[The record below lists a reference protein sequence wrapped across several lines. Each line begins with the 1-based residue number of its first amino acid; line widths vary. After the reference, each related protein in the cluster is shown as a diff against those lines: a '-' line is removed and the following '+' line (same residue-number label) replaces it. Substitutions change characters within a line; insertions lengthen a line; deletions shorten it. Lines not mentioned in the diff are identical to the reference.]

1 MHTSTRSPFF
11 LSRLNSVSQVDAPHE
26 AGSWVATSPKHGLQ
40 GAFSEQTLGAGVRL
54 YASNVPDVDCF
65 PAESR
70 GERGGDGRFVEDGVV
85 WLGRDA
91 VRFPDLGLPR
101 NNLTGFSR
109 N

>member
-1 MHTSTRSPFF
+1 M
-11 LSRLNSVSQVDAPHE
+11 
-26 AGSWVATSPKHGLQ
+26 
-40 GAFSEQTLGAGVRL
+40 EQTLGAGVRL

-70 GERGGDGRFVEDGVV
+70 GERGGDDMFVEDGVV

-109 N
+109 S